1 MSFKAKIFGSKSY
14 YSQAQMKSSGMHEA
28 RQSNFP
34 KFRYVT
40 DQPIEPDVVNPIIF
54 EKEELNVDA
63 NVNNGIFI
71 CLEPGYYTFSFGLG
85 ATGNVNRMG
94 AHLMLNS
101 NSVSYAE
108 S

>member
-1 MSFKAKIFGSKSY
+1 ME
-14 YSQAQMKSSGMHEA
+14 EA

-40 DQPIEPDVVNPIIF
+40 DNRISPDVVNPIIF
-54 EKEELNVDA
+54 EKSELNVDA
-63 NVNNGIFI
+63 NVNNGVFI
-71 CLEPGYYTFSFGLG
+71 CMDPGFYTFSFGLG
-85 ATGNVNRMG
+85 ATGDVNRMG

-101 NSVSYAE
+101 KSVSFAE

>member
-1 MSFKAKIFGSKSY
+1 
-14 YSQAQMKSSGMHEA
+14 MHA
-28 RQSNFP
+28 TRQSNFP
-34 KFRYVT
+34 KFRYIT
-40 DQPIEPDVVNPIIF
+40 DDKIPADVVNPVIF
-54 EKEELNVDA
+54 EKEELNLDA

-85 ATGNVNRMG
+85 ATENVNRMG

-101 NSVSYAE
+101 ISVSYAE

>member
-1 MSFKAKIFGSKSY
+1 MA
-14 YSQAQMKSSGMHEA
+14 EP

-40 DQPIEPDVVNPIIF
+40 DNKIDNVIVNPIIF
-54 EKEELNVDA
+54 EKSELNVDA
-63 NVNNGIFI
+63 NVNNGVFI
-71 CLEPGYYTFSFGLG
+71 CMDPGFYTFSFGLG
-85 ATGNVNRMG
+85 VTGDVNRMG

-101 NSVSYAE
+101 QSVSFAE

>member
-1 MSFKAKIFGSKSY
+1 MA
-14 YSQAQMKSSGMHEA
+14 EP

-40 DQPIEPDVVNPIIF
+40 DVQIQANVVNQIIF
-54 EKEELNVDA
+54 EKAELNLNA
-63 NVNNGIFI
+63 NVNNGVFI
-71 CLEPGYYTFSFGLG
+71 CMEPGFYTFSFGLG
-85 ATGNVNRMG
+85 ATGEVNRMG

-101 NSVSYAE
+101 QSVSYAE

>member
-1 MSFKAKIFGSKSY
+1 MNG
-14 YSQAQMKSSGMHEA
+14 A

-40 DQPIEPDVVNPIIF
+40 DNVISPDLVNPVIF
-54 EKEELNVDA
+54 EKAELNYNA
-63 NVNNGIFI
+63 NVNNGVFI
-71 CLEPGYYTFSFGLG
+71 CIEPGFYTFSFGLG
-85 ATGNVNRMG
+85 ATGEVNRMG

-101 NSVSYAE
+101 QSVSYAE